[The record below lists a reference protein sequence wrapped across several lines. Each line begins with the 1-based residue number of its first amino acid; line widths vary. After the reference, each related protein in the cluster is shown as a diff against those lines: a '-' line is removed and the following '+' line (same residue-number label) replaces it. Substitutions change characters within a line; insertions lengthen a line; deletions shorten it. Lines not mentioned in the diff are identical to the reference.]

1 LNKHHF
7 TLRQYTGALFLDI
20 PRYYRQLFLEG
31 KWKEV
36 RNRQDNL
43 ELSSD
48 GLGVRYLGKWTSSL
62 WACEVYPHVG
72 RALMRQALREWPI
85 RFSTSTIPTEKPD
98 VSFVIPFRGKD
109 RLPLLQR
116 VVQSV
121 LGQRDIS
128 VECIVVE
135 QGSRRDAEGLPP
147 CVRYIHLP
155 CPDDPEGWHK
165 SWAFNVGVSEAR
177 ADIVICH
184 DADILVPFRYGWRTS
199 RRLRKDGYEV
209 SHPQRFL
216 FRLNPKD
223 TIHVVKHGRVPDTAP
238 EAVWQNWKGG
248 TLAIRR
254 DAYFRIGGF
263 DERFVDWGGED
274 DEFFDRC
281 RVLKQY
287 DFGYLP
293 FIHLWHEPQPTKSS
307 PVRDRNLNLL
317 AKLLQIPPEERI
329 RELKGRSVLKT
340 RNVGVEGIGKGK
352 D

>member
-1 LNKHHF
+1 
-7 TLRQYTGALFLDI
+7 
-20 PRYYRQLFLEG
+20 
-31 KWKEV
+31 
-36 RNRQDNL
+36 
-43 ELSSD
+43 
-48 GLGVRYLGKWTSSL
+48 
-62 WACEVYPHVG
+62 
-72 RALMRQALREWPI
+72 
-85 RFSTSTIPTEKPD
+85 
-98 VSFVIPFRGKD
+98 
-109 RLPLLQR
+109 
-116 VVQSV
+116 
-121 LGQRDIS
+121 
-128 VECIVVE
+128 
-135 QGSRRDAEGLPP
+135 
-147 CVRYIHLP
+147 
-155 CPDDPEGWHK
+155 
-165 SWAFNVGVSEAR
+165 
-177 ADIVICH
+177 
-184 DADILVPFRYGWRTS
+184 
-199 RRLRKDGYEV
+199 
-209 SHPQRFL
+209 
-216 FRLNPKD
+216 LNPKD